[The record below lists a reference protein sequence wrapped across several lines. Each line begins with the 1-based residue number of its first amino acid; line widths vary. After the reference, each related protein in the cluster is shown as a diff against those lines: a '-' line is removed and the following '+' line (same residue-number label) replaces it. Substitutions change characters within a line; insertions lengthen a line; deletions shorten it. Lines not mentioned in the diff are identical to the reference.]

1 MMRVAPMR
9 SLGEI
14 SSGPAALAAARS
26 RRDAALRMAWTVVS
40 IVVVETVICGAALLP
55 VVFLWSRLAAAAD
68 AAPGVRLVLFS
79 LALVPS
85 YVLFGL
91 LLMLISPLVVRAM
104 NWHTPLDVET
114 RIADMEW
121 PLLQWTRYMV
131 ASHVVRI
138 VAGSIFRGSP
148 IWTAYLR
155 LAGARIGRRV
165 YVNSLAVADYNLLDF
180 GDDVV
185 IGDGVHLSGHTI
197 EEGVLKTARV
207 RLGRSVTIGVGSIVG
222 IGVDAAE
229 GCQVGA
235 LSLVPKYTQLDACTT
250 YVGVPAQPSRV
261 SAPRQPEPQQSA

>member
-26 RRDAALRMAWTVVS
+26 RRDAALRIAWTVVS

-55 VVFLWSRLAAAAD
+55 VVFLWSRLAAAAGG
-68 AAPGVRLVLFS
+68 APGVRLVLFS

-131 ASHVVRI
+131 ASHVVPNRGRLDLPW
-138 VAGSIFRGSP
+138 VSDLDRVPSPRRRPHRPAG
-148 IWTAYLR
+148 
-155 LAGARIGRRV
+155 
-165 YVNSLAVADYNLLDF
+165 
-180 GDDVV
+180 
-185 IGDGVHLSGHTI
+185 
-197 EEGVLKTARV
+197 V
-207 RLGRSVTIGVGSIVG
+207 R
-222 IGVDAAE
+222 
-229 GCQVGA
+229 
-235 LSLVPKYTQLDACTT
+235 
-250 YVGVPAQPSRV
+250 
-261 SAPRQPEPQQSA
+261 

>member
-1 MMRVAPMR
+1 MR

-26 RRDAALRMAWTVVS
+26 RRDASLRIAWTVFS
-40 IVVVETVICGAALLP
+40 IVIVETVICGAALLP
-55 VVFLWSRLAAAAD
+55 VVFLWSRLAAAAGG
-68 AAPGVRLVLFS
+68 APGVRLVLFS

-114 RIADMEW
+114 RITDMEW
-121 PLLQWTRYMV
+121 PLLRWTRYMV

-148 IWTAYLR
+148 IWSAYLR

-165 YVNSLAVADYNLLDF
+165 YVNSLAVVDYNLLDF

-197 EEGVLKTARV
+197 EGGVFKTARV
-207 RLGRSVTIGVGSIVG
+207 RLRPRVTIGVGSIVG
-222 IGVDAAE
+222 IGVDAGE

-235 LSLVPKYTQLDACTT
+235 LSLVPKYTQLDAGTT
-250 YVGVPAQPSRV
+250 YVGIPAQPSQA
-261 SAPRQPEPQQSA
+261 SPPR